1 MEGTE
6 AEEGVGA
13 LREEE
18 KASRKSGSSQGLRE
32 NPKGVVSWIPRT
44 SISKKREL
52 SASELLPK
60 GLEGFDETWQ
70 W

>member
-1 MEGTE
+1 MDTE
-6 AEEGVGA
+6 D
-13 LREEE
+13 
-18 KASRKSGSSQGLRE
+18 
-32 NPKGVVSWIPRT
+32 KG
-44 SISKKREL
+44 ISKKREL

>member
-1 MEGTE
+1 MEGIE

-44 SISKKREL
+44 RAFQRRGSSLQVSCCRR
-52 SASELLPK
+52 
-60 GLEGFDETWQ
+60 D
-70 W
+70 